1 MAAYDGFNLV
11 WSNAMRFAIVGGVG
25 EIIMFLG
32 KILISVGTAF
42 GFYCLVTY
50 VSAIAE
56 TIFEPILLLIVI
68 ILFYL
73 RLSSSSPMQ
82 SQPSSWQST
91 VSQWIP
97 CWHVSLLTRLINKER
112 EERLHYMPRRS
123 WQNLLIE
130 INENENNLFS
140 RSSIL

>member
-11 WSNAMRFAIVGGVG
+11 WSNAMRFAVVGGVG

-32 KILISVGTAF
+32 KILIAVGTAF

-68 ILFYL
+68 YL
-73 RLSSSSPMQ
+73 SYIRSFLLLLMQ
-82 SQPSSWQST
+82 LLLCSWQST

-97 CWHVSLLTRLINKER
+97 YWHVSLSMKLINKEK
-112 EERLHYMPRRS
+112 EERLHYMHQKS
-123 WQNLLIE
+123 WPNLLIE
-130 INENENNLFS
+130 INEDEKQT
-140 RSSIL
+140 ILVK